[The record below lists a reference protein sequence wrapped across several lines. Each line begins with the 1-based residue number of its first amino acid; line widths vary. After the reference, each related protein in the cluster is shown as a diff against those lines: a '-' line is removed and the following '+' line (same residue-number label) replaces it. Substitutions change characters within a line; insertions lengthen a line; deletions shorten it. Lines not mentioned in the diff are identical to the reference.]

1 MSDALRIEQ
10 RLLEM
15 VSGRQRK
22 HRPQQRRESPR
33 EMEQRAMER
42 LYGGRPTVV
51 VRSERDAD
59 DESA

>member
-1 MSDALRIEQ
+1 MNEALRIEQ
-10 RLLEM
+10 RLLDM

-33 EMEQRAMER
+33 EMEQRAVEK

-51 VRSERDAD
+51 VLTEHDAD
-59 DESA
+59 DETA